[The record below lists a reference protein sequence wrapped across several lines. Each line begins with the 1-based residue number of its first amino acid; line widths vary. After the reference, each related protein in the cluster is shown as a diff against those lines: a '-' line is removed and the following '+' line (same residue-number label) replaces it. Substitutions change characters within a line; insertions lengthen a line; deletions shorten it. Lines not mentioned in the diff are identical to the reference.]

1 MRVNKTR
8 RAWKRRKRLELR
20 IVILTVLCLLLVAS
34 FGKLKLQ
41 KKYEAYQQKEEQLL
55 AEIEKEQKRTEEIEE
70 LKKYVQTKKYVEEV
84 AKERLGLVYEDE
96 ILFKATE

>member
-1 MRVNKTR
+1 MNKTR
-8 RAWKRRKRLELR
+8 RAWKKRKRLELH
-20 IVILTVLCLLLVAS
+20 IVLVTVSCLMLVAS

-41 KKYEAYQQKEEQLL
+41 KKNEAYRQREEELL
-55 AEIEKEQKRTEEIEE
+55 AEIESEQARTEEIEE

>member
-1 MRVNKTR
+1 MRMTKTK
-8 RAWKRRKRLELR
+8 RALQRSKRVGMR
-20 IVILTVLCLLLVAS
+20 IIAFAILCLLVVAS
-34 FGKLKLQ
+34 VGKVQLRRKGET
-41 KKYEAYQQKEEQLL
+41 YERREEELMTAI
-55 AEIEKEQKRTEEIEE
+55 AEEEARAEEIEE

>member
-1 MRVNKTR
+1 MGMRII
-8 RAWKRRKRLELR
+8 AFA
-20 IVILTVLCLLLVAS
+20 ILCLLVVAS
-34 FGKLKLQ
+34 VGKVQLRRKGET
-41 KKYEAYQQKEEQLL
+41 YERREEELMTAI
-55 AEIEKEQKRTEEIEE
+55 AEEEARAEEIEE